1 MSKTVFILGAIAGI
15 ILLYV
20 IFATNTSGKPRY
32 RKVPLLTE
40 NEHEFFGRLCRAL
53 PDHYIFPQIGIPALI
68 ESDAW
73 SKKTRMSDFLR
84 ISQKRIDFG
93 IFTRDLKI
101 VAVVELDDRTHSTK
115 KDRQRDDYLL
125 SAGVRT
131 IRFQSKQKPDEKAIA
146 NAIANLK
153 STARPA
159 QAASKET
166 LVQ

>member
-1 MSKTVFILGAIAGI
+1 MSKTVFILGAVVGI

-20 IFATNTSGKPRY
+20 ILVSNTSGKPRY

-40 NEHEFFGRLCRAL
+40 NEREFFGRLSRAL
-53 PDHYIFPQIGIPALI
+53 PDHYVFPQVAMSALI

-93 IFTRDLKI
+93 VFTRDLKI
-101 VAVVELDDRTHSTK
+101 VAVVELDDRTHNSK
-115 KDRQRDDYLL
+115 KDRQRDGYLS

-153 STARPA
+153 STTASEDAAPEERPM
-159 QAASKET
+159 Q
-166 LVQ
+166 